1 MKTVRLP
8 DGGFPFSSLGA
19 SPDLSLA
26 CIQFGPFYEC
36 AVFAQIIVHRM
47 GYFKRTRASD
57 EQLATDPHGQT
68 QTISDTGCLRQHT
81 DFHGSEIF
89 SMIHMH
95 NVRIA

>member
-36 AVFAQIIVHRM
+36 AVFGEIIVHEYI
-47 GYFKRTRASD
+47 YFKLHSCE
-57 EQLATDPHGQT
+57 EQD
-68 QTISDTGCLRQHT
+68 RQV
-81 DFHGSEIF
+81 FNRRG
-89 SMIHMH
+89 
-95 NVRIA
+95 R

>member
-36 AVFAQIIVHRM
+36 AVFGEIIVHRPT
-47 GYFKRTRASD
+47 YFKLRSWQQKTINRGQIQRSEVGDQKSKDKEHRA
-57 EQLATDPHGQT
+57 
-68 QTISDTGCLRQHT
+68 
-81 DFHGSEIF
+81 
-89 SMIHMH
+89 
-95 NVRIA
+95 

>member
-36 AVFAQIIVHRM
+36 AVFGEIIVHRM

-57 EQLATDPHGQT
+57 EQLATDPHRHW
-68 QTISDTGCLRQHT
+68 S
-81 DFHGSEIF
+81 IF
-89 SMIHMH
+89 TAETAKYAEKTAIETTKNTKSTK
-95 NVRIA
+95 